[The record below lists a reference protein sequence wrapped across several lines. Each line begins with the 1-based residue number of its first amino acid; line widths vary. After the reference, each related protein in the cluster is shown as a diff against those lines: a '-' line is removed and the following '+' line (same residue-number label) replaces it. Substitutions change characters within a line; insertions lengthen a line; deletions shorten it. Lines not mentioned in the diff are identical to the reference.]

1 MFVADIISETSSLY
15 IDDDAV
21 SMGNRSSV
29 SRTPSGCSLASR
41 TPGVGTSSCELVN
54 QNGYSPATSLHETSE
69 IAALKCNGENDG
81 DTESPKKHR
90 KSLSRVSFDVCTNGA
105 NAETTVESA
114 TAGVDDL
121 DLCPVDDL
129 DPSNVT
135 DDDPSEQSQ
144 NETVTQNPESCDYST
159 NAENSSSGENGCRS
173 SSENSSLVDGA
184 TGVTDVDSAVE
195 QPKVDVKVTTD
206 GLTNGTAVS
215 HETVNGHDN
224 GAPKDAVAI
233 HRHRKLR
240 GAQFPILVGLSNCS
254 RLPAPPLCPAPL
266 AYYPPIPQPPQAV
279 TLAQNGGLQN
289 NHMTSDEPMESA
301 EQTTDKTS
309 AEVEVFV

>member
-1 MFVADIISETSSLY
+1 MFVTDIISETSSLY

-54 QNGYSPATSLHETSE
+54 QNGYSPATSLYETSAT
-69 IAALKCNGENDG
+69 AALEFNGENEGDG
-81 DTESPKKHR
+81 ESLKTHR
-90 KSLSRVSFDVCTNGA
+90 KNLSRVSFDVCTNGTNGA

-114 TAGVDDL
+114 TPGMDDI
-121 DLCPVDDL
+121 DLSSVGDL
-129 DPSNVT
+129 DPSKVT
-135 DDDPSEQSQ
+135 DDNPSEQSQ
-144 NETVTQNPESCDYST
+144 NETCVPIPESCDYST
-159 NAENSSSGENGCRS
+159 NAENSSSVENGCQS
-173 SSENSSLVDGA
+173 SSENSGPVDDA
-184 TGVTDVDSAVE
+184 TGVTVVDSGVE
-195 QPKVDVKVTTD
+195 QLKVDAELTTD

-215 HETVNGHDN
+215 HEAVNGHDN
-224 GAPKDAVAI
+224 GVPKDAIVI

-266 AYYPPIPQPPQAV
+266 AFYPPIPQPPQAV
-279 TLAQNGGLQN
+279 TLAQNGAL
-289 NHMTSDEPMESA
+289 
-301 EQTTDKTS
+301 
-309 AEVEVFV
+309 